1 MNARIGIVALAAILS
16 MSQAAQ
22 ARQSDEDA
30 YAGYFQTWLAAG
42 DTLGRQDVRFGE
54 VNHNGAGVGLG
65 VRAGFE
71 IPVVRDFSLGAWAGG
86 EAMGGN
92 QSGSYDDTG
101 VYFTWR
107 VELGLQ
113 SGFRAAGLR
122 WQVRLGKQ
130 WMADSAVAY
139 SSIDA
144 ASFSMWLARVRA
156 DFAVWSFE
164 VGGGVGDFSS
174 ELLAVRYRKSPLVCP
189 GVMLEHYSRSGVDQ
203 TMGTHLRVFWSIDF

>member
-1 MNARIGIVALAAILS
+1 MSARIGIVALAAILS
-16 MSQAAQ
+16 LSQAAQ

-30 YAGYFQTWLAAG
+30 YEGYFQTWLAAG
-42 DTLGRQDVRFGE
+42 DTLGRQDVGFGE
-54 VNHNGAGVGLG
+54 VNRNGVGVGLG
-65 VRAGFE
+65 VRSGFG
-71 IPVVRDFSLGAWAGG
+71 IPVVRDFTLGAWFGG
-86 EAMGGN
+86 ETMGGSN
-92 QSGSYDDTG
+92 HSSYDDG
-101 VYFTWR
+101 SIYFTWR
-107 VELGLQ
+107 FELGLQ

-139 SSIDA
+139 SSLDA

-174 ELLAVRYRKSPLVCP
+174 ELLVIRYRKSPLVCP

-203 TMGTHLRVFWSIDF
+203 TMGMHVRIFWSIDF